1 MMNSAC
7 MIIMTVIND
16 YVDELCLHDNDDDD
30 REEDKDYQDEDEDD
44 QVDDDDHHKD
54 EYDDDLLS
62 LSMSLPSSFACFNF
76 LSIALLIFCKGILV
90 LSITD
95 N

>member
-1 MMNSAC
+1 MMVNCAF
-7 MIIMTVIND
+7 MTMMMTTRVSIKGGRGG
-16 YVDELCLHDNDDDD
+16 
-30 REEDKDYQDEDEDD
+30 REDEDEDD
-44 QVDDDDHHKD
+44 DHHQD

-76 LSIALLIFCKGILV
+76 LSIALLIFC
-90 LSITD
+90 